1 MSSALVCPGCNGPKS
16 KRAALCIK
24 CRRDANAIGATVVT
38 RVAEAQPVPARLR
51 TSEQNRVYHGVLAH
65 VARLEGTDIRVMK
78 RRAIAKASELFGRSI
93 ESSTELSEVEM
104 ERLLEWLDTELD
116 RLEAIPPESR

>member
-1 MSSALVCPGCNGPKS
+1 MSLTCPGCGGAKS
-16 KRAALCIK
+16 KRAELCHK

-38 RVAEAQPVPARLR
+38 RVADAQPVPARPR
-51 TSEQNRVYHGVLAH
+51 TPEQNRVYHGVLAH
-65 VARLEGTDIRVMK
+65 VARLEGLDIRVAK
-78 RRAIAKASELFGRSI
+78 RRAIAKACDLFSREI
-93 ESSTELSEVEM
+93 ESSTELTEVEM